1 MECGSALS
9 PPPERAS
16 TLWPPDLLLA
26 VALVLTAAGALL
38 VGVGIW
44 VWGTLA
50 LLLAGAVFFVRWE
63 AGRLAARPAVTG
75 AWSRLS
81 AQRARL
87 RARSRGQLEL
97 FRARR
102 ELAELN
108 AERSRGYHELGRAT
122 HAGDTSAAD
131 AARALVDDVAA
142 RIEAK
147 EIEIAGLVRKIDE
160 RVRTV
165 AGQAAPS
172 PTLETPPEP
181 ARIPEPYPPPDEGEP
196 PEPARVPEPFP
207 EPTPEPSPGTP
218 PPEPVHPPA
227 PETRRRRPSR
237 AEKS

>member
-1 MECGSALS
+1 MECGNALS

-16 TLWPPDLLLA
+16 SLWPPDLLLA

-38 VGVGIW
+38 VGLGIW

-108 AERSRGYHELGRAT
+108 AERSRGYHELGRVT

-131 AARALVDDVAA
+131 AARALLDDVAA

-147 EIEIAGLVRKIDE
+147 EIEIADLVRKIDE

-181 ARIPEPYPPPDEGEP
+181 ARIPT
-196 PEPARVPEPFP
+196 A
-207 EPTPEPSPGTP
+207 
-218 PPEPVHPPA
+218 
-227 PETRRRRPSR
+227 RRRRAAGARARSR
-237 AEKS
+237 ALPRADAGALSGDSAARAGPPARAGNEAPATVSSREILSS